1 MCIIGDALHSVQC
14 KLLLLCAQ
22 LARPVCMV
30 CAKLDY
36 EDGANQ
42 TCIDI
47 QYISLITHVHM
58 LCTFSYANLEV
69 TTVSKYTLTVHFQPY
84 SSVIVQ

>member
-1 MCIIGDALHSVQC
+1 MRIIGDALHSVQW

-42 TCIDI
+42 TCI
-47 QYISLITHVHM
+47 QYIALITHVNM
-58 LCTFSYANLEV
+58 MCTFSYANLEV

-84 SSVIVQ
+84 NSVIVQ